1 MEYRFRD
8 ILEHDMD
15 MLFLEEFACS
25 ETFCRIFLD
34 KIGIGSSSLLLTWQ
48 SKTDEEWGET
58 DMTVLFI
65 YKGKKI
71 ALLIENKID
80 AIAMPEQP
88 ARYVLRGDKGIS
100 NNEYDEYYI
109 FIVAPQEYLNKNEK
123 AKEYPNRVSYEE
135 IRNYFT
141 LMNDL
146 RSGFKI
152 AQINFAIEKQKK
164 GYQAVKN
171 SLVTEFWG
179 KYIEYKNTYYP
190 NLDLVNNNNIK
201 PTNGVWTYFRTDDS
215 RSGIYYKS
223 NMGYA
228 DLTFKGQ
235 ANKIEEIKMIV
246 VKTIGNYYEK
256 GLNIVKTGKSC
267 AIRKIVPV
275 VDFSKSFDSQKD
287 NIKLSFEAVE
297 ELARIARILNL
308 SGIYFSLS
316 I

>member
-1 MEYRFRD
+1 MGRNGYDR
-8 ILEHDMD
+8 
-15 MLFLEEFACS
+15 
-25 ETFCRIFLD
+25 
-34 KIGIGSSSLLLTWQ
+34 
-48 SKTDEEWGET
+48 
-58 DMTVLFI
+58 FI

-123 AKEYPNRVSYEE
+123 AKEYPNRMSYEE

-141 LMNDL
+141 FMNDL
-146 RSGFKI
+146 KSGFKI

-190 NLDLVNNNNIK
+190 NLELVNNNNIK

-228 DLTFKGQ
+228 D
-235 ANKIEEIKMIV
+235 NV
-246 VKTIGNYYEK
+246 
-256 GLNIVKTGKSC
+256 
-267 AIRKIVPV
+267 
-275 VDFSKSFDSQKD
+275 
-287 NIKLSFEAVE
+287 
-297 ELARIARILNL
+297 
-308 SGIYFSLS
+308 
-316 I
+316 